1 MSNDYKYAQRGVS
14 SNKEEVHEAIKNLDK
29 GIVKNAFCK
38 VMPDILGGDAA
49 YANIMHADTAGTKTS
64 LAYLYYKETGDIS
77 IWRGIAQDA
86 IVMNL
91 DDMACTGCVD
101 NIIISSTIGRNKNV
115 ISGEVISEVI
125 QGTNAF
131 VEKLQAYGCN
141 VQLAG
146 GETADVGDIVR
157 TIDVGITAIG
167 RLKKEDAISINITP
181 GDVIVGMA
189 SYGKSTYENE
199 YNSGIGSNGLTS
211 ARHDLF
217 NKSMGEK
224 YPESFDPQMPD
235 AVRYIGPYEINDQVE
250 INGQMMSIGKAAL
263 SPTRTF
269 LPVLKP
275 IVDQFRKEISGII
288 HCTGGGQVKVTK
300 FAQGVHII
308 KDNLFATPPI
318 FDLIQKAS
326 GASWKEMYN
335 VFNMGNRMEIYTKP
349 EIAQHIIDIAQ
360 SYNIEAQIIGRV
372 EEQSPK
378 SGQKVDLTISAPD
391 GALITY

>member
-14 SNKEEVHEAIKNLDK
+14 SNKEEVHEAIKGLDK

-38 VMPDILGGDAA
+38 VLPDILGGDAD

-64 LAYLYYKETGDIS
+64 LAYVYYKETGDIS
-77 IWRGIAQDA
+77 VWRGVAQDA

-91 DDMACTGCVD
+91 DDMACTGCID

-115 ISGEVISEVI
+115 ISGKVISEVI
-125 QGTNAF
+125 QGTSAF
-131 VEKLQAYGCN
+131 VKTLQDYGCN

-146 GETADVGDIVR
+146 GETADVGDVVR

-167 RLKKEDAISINITP
+167 RLKKEDAISINIQP

-189 SYGKSTYENE
+189 SYGQSTYENE

-217 NKSMGEK
+217 NKEIGEK
-224 YPESFDPQMPD
+224 YPESFNPQVPD
-235 AVRYIGPYEINDQVE
+235 EVRYIGPYGVKDQVS
-250 INGQMMSIGKAAL
+250 INGVQMSIGKVAL

-269 LPVLKP
+269 LPVLKT
-275 IVDQFRKEISGII
+275 IIDKYRKDINGII

-300 FAQGVHII
+300 FAEGVHII
-308 KDNLFATPPI
+308 KDKLFSTPPI
-318 FDLIQKAS
+318 FEFIKKAS

-335 VFNMGNRMEIYTKP
+335 VFNMGNRMEIYVKP
-349 EIAQHIIDIAQ
+349 EIAQQIIDIAQ
-360 SYNIEAQIIGRV
+360 SYNIDAQIVGRV
-372 EEQSPK
+372 E
-378 SGQKVDLTISAPD
+378 GQEASSTQNVDLTITDPD
-391 GALITY
+391 GTLITY

>member
-1 MSNDYKYAQRGVS
+1 MIYTNKATFAARKVANMSNDYKYAQRGVS

-167 RLKKEDAISINITP
+167 RLKKRRCD
-181 GDVIVGMA
+181 
-189 SYGKSTYENE
+189 
-199 YNSGIGSNGLTS
+199 
-211 ARHDLF
+211 
-217 NKSMGEK
+217 
-224 YPESFDPQMPD
+224 
-235 AVRYIGPYEINDQVE
+235 
-250 INGQMMSIGKAAL
+250 
-263 SPTRTF
+263 
-269 LPVLKP
+269 
-275 IVDQFRKEISGII
+275 
-288 HCTGGGQVKVTK
+288 
-300 FAQGVHII
+300 
-308 KDNLFATPPI
+308 
-318 FDLIQKAS
+318 
-326 GASWKEMYN
+326 
-335 VFNMGNRMEIYTKP
+335 
-349 EIAQHIIDIAQ
+349 
-360 SYNIEAQIIGRV
+360 
-372 EEQSPK
+372 
-378 SGQKVDLTISAPD
+378 
-391 GALITY
+391 

>member
-38 VMPDILGGDAA
+38 VMPDILGGDAD

-77 IWRGIAQDA
+77 IWRGVAQDA

-101 NIIISSTIGRNKNV
+101 NIIISSTIGRNKNM
-115 ISGEVISEVI
+115 ISGAVISEVI
-125 QGTNAF
+125 QGTNSF
-131 VEKLQAYGCN
+131 VETLQEYGCN

-157 TIDVGITAIG
+157 TIDVGVTAIG
-167 RLKKEDAISINITP
+167 RLKRSEAISIDIKP
-181 GDVIVGMA
+181 GNVIVGMA
-189 SYGKSTYENE
+189 SYGQSTYESE

-224 YPESFDPQMPD
+224 YPESFDPKVPD
-235 AVRYIGPYEINDQVE
+235 AVRYVGPFSPLDDVAV
-250 INGQMMSIGKAAL
+250 NGKSMTIGKLAL

-275 IVDQFRKEISGII
+275 IVEQFRKDISGII

-300 FAQGVHII
+300 FAEHVHII
-308 KDNLFATPPI
+308 KDSLFDIPPI
-318 FDLIQKAS
+318 FQHIKEAS

-335 VFNMGNRMEIYTKP
+335 VFNMGNRMEIYTTP
-349 EIAQHIIDIAQ
+349 EAAEKIIAIAK
-360 SYNIEAQIIGRV
+360 SFEIEAQIVGRV
-372 EEQSPK
+372 ESQDPSSTK
-378 SGQKVDLTISAPD
+378 SVDLTVTAQD
-391 GALITY
+391 GSIIQY

>member
-1 MSNDYKYAQRGVS
+1 MSDDYKYAQRGVS

-29 GIVKNAFCK
+29 GIIKNAFCK
-38 VMPDILGGDAA
+38 VMPDILGGDPD

-77 IWRGIAQDA
+77 IWRGVAQDA

-115 ISGEVISEVI
+115 ISGQVISEVI

-131 VEKLQAYGCN
+131 VEKLQEYGCN

-167 RLKKEDAISINITP
+167 RLKKDDAISINIKP

-189 SYGKSTYENE
+189 SYGQSTYENE

-217 NKSMGEK
+217 NKTMGEK
-224 YPESFDPQMPD
+224 YPESFDPQVPD
-235 AVRYIGPYEINDQVE
+235 AVRYIGPFSVSDTVDINNQK
-250 INGQMMSIGKAAL
+250 MSIGKVAL

-275 IVDQFRKEISGII
+275 ILEKYRKDISGII

-300 FAQGVHII
+300 FAQDVHII
-308 KDNLFATPPI
+308 KDNLFDTPPI
-318 FDLIQKAS
+318 FELIKKAS

-335 VFNMGNRMEIYTKP
+335 VFNMGNRMEIYTNP
-349 EIAQHIIDIAQ
+349 EIAQHIIEIAQ
-360 SYNIEAQIIGRV
+360 SYNIDAQIIGKV
-372 EEQSPK
+372 EGQSATSK
-378 SGQKVDLTISAPD
+378 QAVDLTIQAPD
-391 GALITY
+391 GSMITY

>member
-38 VMPDILGGDAA
+38 VMPDILGGDDE

-77 IWRGIAQDA
+77 IWRGVAQDA

-101 NIIISSTIGRNKNV
+101 NIIISSTIGRNKNM
-115 ISGEVISEVI
+115 ISGAVISEVI
-125 QGTNAF
+125 QGTNSF
-131 VEKLQAYGCN
+131 VKTLQEYGCN

-167 RLKKEDAISINITP
+167 RLKKEDAISIDIKP
-181 GDVIVGMA
+181 GNVIVGLA
-189 SYGKSTYENE
+189 SFGQSTYESE

-217 NKSMGEK
+217 NKTMGEK
-224 YPESFDPQMPD
+224 YPESFDPSVPD
-235 AVRYIGPYEINDQVE
+235 AVRYIGSYIPTDEVDV
-250 INGQMMSIGKAAL
+250 NGAKMNIGRLAL

-275 IVDQFRKEISGII
+275 IVERFRKDISGII

-300 FAQGVHII
+300 FAKGVHII
-308 KDNLFATPPI
+308 KDNLFDMPPV
-318 FDLIQKAS
+318 FDYI
-326 GASWKEMYN
+326 KE
-335 VFNMGNRMEIYTKP
+335 
-349 EIAQHIIDIAQ
+349 A
-360 SYNIEAQIIGRV
+360 
-372 EEQSPK
+372 
-378 SGQKVDLTISAPD
+378 
-391 GALITY
+391 

>member
-38 VMPDILGGDAA
+38 VMPDILGGDDE

-77 IWRGIAQDA
+77 IWRGVAQDA

-101 NIIISSTIGRNKNV
+101 NIIISSTIGRNKNM
-115 ISGEVISEVI
+115 ISGAVISEVI
-125 QGTNAF
+125 QGTNSF
-131 VEKLQAYGCN
+131 VKTLQEYGCN

-167 RLKKEDAISINITP
+167 RLKKEDAISIDIKP
-181 GDVIVGMA
+181 GNVIVGLA
-189 SYGKSTYENE
+189 SFGQSTYESE

-217 NKSMGEK
+217 NKTMGEK
-224 YPESFDPQMPD
+224 YPESFDPSVPD
-235 AVRYIGPYEINDQVE
+235 AVRYIGSYIPTDEVDV
-250 INGQMMSIGKAAL
+250 NGSKMNIGKLAL

-275 IVDQFRKEISGII
+275 IVERFRKDISGII

-300 FAQGVHII
+300 FAKGVHII
-308 KDNLFATPPI
+308 KDNLFDMPPV
-318 FDLIQKAS
+318 FDYIKEAS
-326 GASWKEMYN
+326 GSSWEEMYN
-335 VFNMGNRMEIYTKP
+335 VFNMGNRMEIYTSANVAT
-349 EIAQHIIDIAQ
+349 EIISIAKSFGIDAQL
-360 SYNIEAQIIGRV
+360 IGRV
-372 EEQSPK
+372 EKQEVSSTK
-378 SGQKVDLTISAPD
+378 EVDLTVVAQD
-391 GALITY
+391 GTLIKY

>member
-38 VMPDILGGDAA
+38 VMPDILGGDED

-77 IWRGIAQDA
+77 IWRGVAQDA

-115 ISGEVISEVI
+115 ISGAVISEVI

-131 VEKLQAYGCN
+131 VETLREYGCN

-167 RLKKEDAISINITP
+167 RLKRSDAISINIQP
-181 GDVIVGMA
+181 GNVIVGLA
-189 SYGKSTYENE
+189 SYGQSTYESE

-211 ARHDLF
+211 CRHDLF
-217 NKSMGEK
+217 HKSMGEE
-224 YPESFDPQMPD
+224 YPESFDPQVPD
-235 AVRYIGPYEINDQVE
+235 AVRYIGPYRPNDMVE
-250 INGQMMSIGKAAL
+250 VNGQSVSIGKLAL

-269 LPVLKP
+269 LPVLKT
-275 IVDQFRKEISGII
+275 IVDQFRAKINGII

-300 FAQGVHII
+300 FAKDVHII
-308 KDNLFATPPI
+308 KDNLFSIPPI
-318 FDLIQKAS
+318 FQLIKETS
-326 GASWKEMYN
+326 GASWSEMYN
-335 VFNMGNRMEIYTKP
+335 VFNMGNRMEIYTDAETASQII
-349 EIAQHIIDIAQ
+349 EIAKSYKIDAQ
-360 SYNIEAQIIGRV
+360 VIGRV
-372 EEQSPK
+372 ETQQADSNKP
-378 SGQKVDLTISAPD
+378 VDLTVKAED
-391 GALITY
+391 GSLLTY